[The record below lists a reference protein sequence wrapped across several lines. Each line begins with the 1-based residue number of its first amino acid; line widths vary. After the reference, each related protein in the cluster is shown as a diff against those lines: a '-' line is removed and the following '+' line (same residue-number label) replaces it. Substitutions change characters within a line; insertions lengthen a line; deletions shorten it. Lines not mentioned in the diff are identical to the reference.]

1 MLTGIKLRANPTS
14 DQTLVLSQWM
24 GCARSIWNAKVDE
37 ERYYRTFARKYYPIG
52 TYAPIDQKTSQFK
65 SKELTPWLYKCPSQI
80 IRNSAVNWY
89 QTYQKFMKGACGRPK
104 RKPKTDR
111 GSLYLTREVFRFDR
125 CEDGNLRLFI
135 GTKTNNIGYLS
146 FKAHAKFEIPNSLYV
161 RKERGQYYVSF
172 CYENEKDESELLSN
186 AEHLAFLQGSTKE
199 YLEEHTIG
207 VDRGVAIPAHA
218 GSMTFDFCDNQ
229 KKHMSKSDRYI
240 KRLQRKLARQQKGSS
255 RRNKTKHRIATHH
268 AKKANIRNDFA
279 HKTSRSLV
287 DCKAKVIVFE
297 ALSTSRMTCKP
308 KAKQDEQGRYVSN
321 KAKQKAGLNKSI
333 LNVGW
338 HIIETYTKYKAYQA
352 GKAVFKIPAPYTS
365 QECVQCDYTHPDNRK
380 SQELFVCGNCGN
392 TDNADNNASLVIKK
406 RAINLI
412 LDTGT
417 VLSDDGVLRTQSD
430 SGRGGNRKTSR
441 AKSST
446 SGVQRSVKK
455 EKLAAYAVILE
466 ARCFSC
472 E

>member
-14 DQTLVLSQWM
+14 GQKLVLSQWM

-146 FKAHAKFEIPNSLYV
+146 FKAHAKFQIPNSLYV

-199 YLEEHTIG
+199 YLEEYTIG

-279 HKTSRSLV
+279 HKASRSLV

-297 ALSTSRMTCKP
+297 ALSTSRMTRKP
-308 KAKQDEQGRYVSN
+308 KARKDEQGRYISN

-338 HIIETYTKYKAYQA
+338 HMIETYTQYKAYQA

-365 QECVQCDYTHPDNRK
+365 QECAKCDHTHPDNRK
-380 SQELFVCGNCGN
+380 SQELFVCGHCGN

-417 VLSDDGVLRTQSD
+417 VLSDDGVLQLKSD

-446 SGVQRSVKK
+446 SSVQRSVKK
-455 EKLAAYAVILE
+455 EKLAA
-466 ARCFSC
+466 
-472 E
+472 

>member
-1 MLTGIKLRANPTS
+1 MGYSLLTGIKLRANPTS
-14 DQTLVLSQWM
+14 NQKLVLSQWM

-52 TYAPIDQKTSQFK
+52 TYAPLDQKTSQFK
-65 SKELTPWLYKCPSQI
+65 SKELSPWLYQCPSQI
-80 IRNSAVNWY
+80 LRNSAVNWY

-104 RKPKTDR
+104 RKPKTDK
-111 GSLYLTREVFRFDR
+111 GSIYLTREVFHFDR

-146 FKAHAKFEIPNSLYV
+146 FKAHRKFEIPNSLYV
-161 RKERGQYYVSF
+161 RKDRGQYTVSF
-172 CYENEKDESELLSN
+172 CYENGKNEVELSSN

-199 YLEEHTIG
+199 YLEESVIG

-229 KKHMSKSDRYI
+229 KKKMTKVDRYI
-240 KRLQRKLARQQKGSS
+240 KRLQRKLARQTKGSN

-287 DCKAKVIVFE
+287 DSQAKVIVFE
-297 ALSTSRMTCKP
+297 ALSTSRMTRKP
-308 KAKQDEQGRYVSN
+308 KAKQNEQGRYVSN

-365 QECVQCDYTHPDNRK
+365 QECAQCDHTHPDNRK

-455 EKLAAYAVILE
+455 EKLAA
-466 ARCFSC
+466 
-472 E
+472 

>member
-14 DQTLVLSQWM
+14 HQKQVLSQWM
-24 GCARSIWNAKVDE
+24 GCARSTWNAKVDE
-37 ERYYRTFARKYYPIG
+37 EKYYRTFARKYCPIG
-52 TYAPIDQKTSQFK
+52 TYAPIDQTTSQFK
-65 SKELTPWLYKCPSQI
+65 SDALTPWLSQCPSQI

-89 QTYQKFMKGACGRPK
+89 QTYQKFMKGAYGRPT

-111 GSLYLTREVFRFDR
+111 GSIYLTREVFRFDR

-146 FKAHAKFEIPNSLYV
+146 FKAHSQFEIPNSLYV
-161 RKERGQYYVSF
+161 RKEHGQYYVSF
-172 CYENEKDESELLSN
+172 CYENGKDGSDLSSN
-186 AEHLAFLQGSTKE
+186 AEHLTFLQGSTKE
-199 YLEEHTIG
+199 DLEEHTIG
-207 VDRGVAIPAHA
+207 VDRGVAIPVHA
-218 GSMTFDFCDNQ
+218 GSMTFDFCNNQ
-229 KKHMSKSDRYI
+229 KKNMSKADRYI
-240 KRLQRKLARQQKGSS
+240 KRLQRKLARQQKSS
-255 RRNKTKHRIATHH
+255 NRRSKTKHRIAKHH

-287 DCKAKVIVFE
+287 DSQAKVIVFE
-297 ALSTSRMTCKP
+297 ALRASSMTRKP
-308 KAKQDEQGRYVSN
+308 KAKQDEQGRYLPN
-321 KAKQKAGLNKSI
+321 KAKQKAGLNRSI

-338 HIIETYTKYKAYQA
+338 HLIETYTKYKAYQA
-352 GKAVFKIPAPYTS
+352 GKAVFKINAAYTS
-365 QECVQCDYTHPDNRK
+365 QECAKCGHTHPDNRK

-417 VLSDDGVLRTQSD
+417 VLSDDGVLRTTSD
-430 SGRGGNRKTSR
+430 SGRGGNRKTGR

-446 SGVQRSVKK
+446 SSVQRSVKK
-455 EKLAAYAVILE
+455 EKLAA
-466 ARCFSC
+466 
-472 E
+472 

>member
-1 MLTGIKLRANPTS
+1 MTTSGTIMLTGIKLRANPTPN
-14 DQTLVLSQWM
+14 QKRVLSQWM

-37 ERYYRTFARKYYPIG
+37 EKYYRTFALKYYPIG
-52 TYAPIDQKTSQFK
+52 TYAPIDQKASQFK
-65 SKELTPWLYKCPSQI
+65 SKELSPWLYQCPSQI

-89 QTYQKFMKGACGRPK
+89 QTYQKFMKGLCGRPK

-146 FKAHAKFEIPNSLYV
+146 FKAHSKFEIPASLYI
-161 RKERGQYYVSF
+161 RKERGQYTVSF
-172 CYENEKDESELLSN
+172 CYENGVSNEGLSDN
-186 AEHLAFLQGSTKE
+186 KEHLAYLRDATRE
-199 YLEEHTIG
+199 YLDDNTIG
-207 VDRGVAIPAHA
+207 VDRGVTIPVHA
-218 GSMTFDFCDNQ
+218 GAMTFDFCDNQ
-229 KKHMSKSDRYI
+229 KKNMTKADRYI
-240 KRLQRKLARQQKGSS
+240 KRSQRKLERQTKGSG
-255 RRNKTKHRIATHH
+255 RRNKTKHRIAAHH

-287 DCKAKVIVFE
+287 DSKAKVIVFE
-297 ALSTSRMTCKP
+297 ALRTSSMTRKP
-308 KAKQDEQGRYVSN
+308 KAKQDKQGRYISN

-352 GKAVFKIPAPYTS
+352 GKAVFKINPAHTS
-365 QECVQCDYTHPDNRK
+365 QECAKCGYTHPDNRP
-380 SQELFVCGNCGN
+380 SQERFVCGHCGN

-417 VLSDDGVLRTQSD
+417 VLSDEGVLRTKSD
-430 SGRGGNRKTSR
+430 SGRGGNRKTSQ

-446 SGVQRSVKK
+446 SRGQRSAKK
-455 EKLAAYAVILE
+455 EGLAA
-466 ARCFSC
+466 
-472 E
+472 

>member
-1 MLTGIKLRANPTS
+1 MLVGIKLRAHPTPS
-14 DQTLVLSQWM
+14 QKQVLSQWM

-37 ERYYRTFARKYYPIG
+37 EKYYRTFARRFCVVG
-52 TYAPIDQKTSQFK
+52 TYAPIDTKTAQFK
-65 SKELTPWLYKCPSQI
+65 SKELSPWLYQCPSQI

-104 RKPKTDR
+104 RKPKT
-111 GSLYLTREVFRFDR
+111 
-125 CEDGNLRLFI
+125 
-135 GTKTNNIGYLS
+135 NNIGYLS
-146 FKAHAKFEIPNSLYV
+146 FKAHSQFEIPKSLYV

-172 CYENEKDESELLSN
+172 CYENGQDEAELSSHS
-186 AEHLAFLQGSTKE
+186 EHLAFLQGSTKA

-207 VDRGVAIPAHA
+207 VDRGVAIPVHA
-218 GSMTFDFCDNQ
+218 GSMTFDFCVNQ
-229 KKHMSKSDRYI
+229 KKNMTKADRYI
-240 KRLQRKLARQQKGSS
+240 KRLQRKMARQKLTSN
-255 RRNKTKHRIATHH
+255 RRKKTKYRIAHHH

-287 DCKAKVIVFE
+287 DSKAKVIVFE
-297 ALSTSRMTCKP
+297 ALKTSSMTRKP
-308 KAKQDEQGRYVSN
+308 KAKQDEQGRYTSN

-352 GKAVFKIPAPYTS
+352 GKAVFKVNPAYTS
-365 QECVQCDYTHPDNRK
+365 QECAKCGHTHPDNRP
-380 SQELFVCGNCGN
+380 SQELFVCGCCGN

-406 RAINLI
+406 RAVNLI

-417 VLSDDGVLRTQSD
+417 VLSGEGVLRTKPD
-430 SGRGGNRKTSR
+430 SVRGGNRKTIR
-441 AKSST
+441 VRSSN

-455 EKLAAYAVILE
+455 EELAA
-466 ARCFSC
+466 
-472 E
+472 

>member
-1 MLTGIKLRANPTS
+1 MLSGIKLRANPTS
-14 DQTLVLSQWM
+14 NQKLVLSQWM

-37 ERYYRTFARKYYPIG
+37 EKYYRTFARKYYPIG
-52 TYAPIDQKTSQFK
+52 TYAPIDQKTAQFK
-65 SKELTPWLYKCPSQI
+65 SKELSPWLYQCPSQI

-89 QTYQKFMKGACGRPK
+89 QTYQKFMNGGCGRPK

-111 GSLYLTREVFRFDR
+111 GSIHLTREVFRFDR

-146 FKAHAKFEIPNSLYV
+146 FKAHSKFETPNSLYV
-161 RKERGQYYVSF
+161 RKECGQYYVSF
-172 CYENEKDESELLSN
+172 CYENGKDESELSSN
-186 AEHLAFLQGSTKE
+186 SEHLEFLQGSTKE
-199 YLEEHTIG
+199 YLEENTVG
-207 VDRGVAIPAHA
+207 VDRGVKIPVHA
-218 GSMTFDFCDNQ
+218 GFQTFDFSDTQ
-229 KKHMSKSDRYI
+229 KNKMTKSDRYI
-240 KRLQRKLARQQKGSS
+240 KRLQRKLARQTKGSN

-287 DCKAKVIVFE
+287 DSKAKVIVFE
-297 ALSTSRMTCKP
+297 ALRTSNMTGKP
-308 KAKQDEQGRYVSN
+308 KAKKDEQGRYISN
-321 KAKQKAGLNKSI
+321 KAKQKAGLNRSI

-338 HIIETYTKYKAYQA
+338 HIIETYTKYKAHQA
-352 GKAVFKIPAPYTS
+352 GKAVFKVNPAYTS
-365 QECVQCDYTHPDNRK
+365 QECAKCDHTHPDNRE

-417 VLSDDGVLRTQSD
+417 VLSDDGVLITKSD

-441 AKSST
+441 AKSSI
-446 SGVQRSVKK
+446 SSVNEASKK
-455 EKLAAYAVILE
+455 K
-466 ARCFSC
+466 S
-472 E
+472 

>member
-1 MLTGIKLRANPTS
+1 MGYSLLTGIKLRANPTS
-14 DQTLVLSQWM
+14 NQKLVLSQWM

-52 TYAPIDQKTSQFK
+52 TYAPLDQKTSQFK
-65 SKELTPWLYKCPSQI
+65 SKELSPWLYQCPSQI
-80 IRNSAVNWY
+80 LRNSAVNWY

-104 RKPKTDR
+104 RKPKTDK
-111 GSLYLTREVFRFDR
+111 GSIYLTREVFHFDR

-146 FKAHAKFEIPNSLYV
+146 FKAHRKFEIPNSLYV
-161 RKERGQYYVSF
+161 RKERGQYTVSF
-172 CYENEKDESELLSN
+172 CYENGKNEVELSSN

-199 YLEEHTIG
+199 YLEESVIG

-229 KKHMSKSDRYI
+229 KKKMTKVDRYI
-240 KRLQRKLARQQKGSS
+240 KRLQRKLARQTKGSN

-287 DCKAKVIVFE
+287 DSQAKVIVFE
-297 ALSTSRMTCKP
+297 ALSTSRMTRKP
-308 KAKQDEQGRYVSN
+308 KAKQNEQGRYVSN

-352 GKAVFKIPAPYTS
+352 GKAVFKISAPYTS
-365 QECVQCDYTHPDNRK
+365 QECAQCDHTHPDNRK

-455 EKLAAYAVILE
+455 EKLAA
-466 ARCFSC
+466 
-472 E
+472 

>member
-1 MLTGIKLRANPTS
+1 MGYSLLTGIKLRANPTS
-14 DQTLVLSQWM
+14 NQKLVLSQWM

-52 TYAPIDQKTSQFK
+52 TYAPLDQKTSQFK
-65 SKELTPWLYKCPSQI
+65 SKELSPWLYQCPSQI
-80 IRNSAVNWY
+80 LRNSAVNWY

-104 RKPKTDR
+104 RKPKTDK
-111 GSLYLTREVFRFDR
+111 GSIYLTREVFHFDR

-146 FKAHAKFEIPNSLYV
+146 FKAHRKFEIPNSLYV
-161 RKERGQYYVSF
+161 RKERGQYTVSF
-172 CYENEKDESELLSN
+172 CYENGKNEVELSSN

-199 YLEEHTIG
+199 YLEESVIG

-229 KKHMSKSDRYI
+229 KKKMTKVDRYI
-240 KRLQRKLARQQKGSS
+240 KRLQRKLARQTKGSN
-255 RRNKTKHRIATHH
+255 RRNKTMHRIATHH

-287 DCKAKVIVFE
+287 DSQAKVIVFE
-297 ALSTSRMTCKP
+297 ALSTSRMTRKP
-308 KAKQDEQGRYVSN
+308 KAKQNEQGRYVSN

-365 QECVQCDYTHPDNRK
+365 QECAQCDHTHPDNRK

-455 EKLAAYAVILE
+455 EKLAA
-466 ARCFSC
+466 
-472 E
+472 

>member
-1 MLTGIKLRANPTS
+1 MTTNGTIMLTGIKLRAKPSPN
-14 DQTLVLSQWM
+14 QKLVLSQWM

-37 ERYYRTFARKYYPIG
+37 EKYFRTFAFKYYPIG
-52 TYAPIDQKTSQFK
+52 TYAPIDQKASQFK
-65 SKELTPWLYKCPSQI
+65 SKELSPWLYQCPSQI

-89 QTYQKFMKGACGRPK
+89 QTYLKFMKGACGRPK

-111 GSLYLTREVFRFDR
+111 GSIYLTREVFRFDR

-146 FKAHAKFEIPNSLYV
+146 FKAHSKFEIPNSLYV

-172 CYENEKDESELLSN
+172 CYENGISEDGLSSTS
-186 AEHLAFLQGSTKE
+186 EHLAHLQGSTKE
-199 YLEEHTIG
+199 YLEECVIG
-207 VDRGVAIPAHA
+207 VDRGVAIPVHA
-218 GSMTFDFCDNQ
+218 GSMTFDFSDNQ
-229 KKHMSKSDRYI
+229 KKNITKSDSYI
-240 KRLQRKLARQQKGSS
+240 KRLQRKLARQQKGSN
-255 RRNKTKHRIATHH
+255 RRNKIKHRLATHH

-287 DCKAKVIVFE
+287 DSKAKVIVFE
-297 ALSTSRMTCKP
+297 ALRASSMTRKP

-321 KAKQKAGLNKSI
+321 KAKQKAGLNKAI
-333 LNVGW
+333 LSVGW
-338 HIIETYTKYKAYQA
+338 HIIETYTKYKAYQS

-365 QECVQCDYTHPDNRK
+365 QECAKCGHTHPDNRK
-380 SQELFVCGNCGN
+380 SQELFVCGSCGN

-417 VLSDDGVLRTQSD
+417 VLSDDGVLRTKSD
-430 SGRGGNRKTSR
+430 SGSGGNRKTSR

-446 SGVQRSVKK
+446 RSTQRNVKK
-455 EKLAAYAVILE
+455 EKLAA
-466 ARCFSC
+466 
-472 E
+472 

>member
-1 MLTGIKLRANPTS
+1 MGYSLLTGIKLRANPTTN
-14 DQTLVLSQWM
+14 QKLVLSQWM

-52 TYAPIDQKTSQFK
+52 TYAPLDQKTSQFK
-65 SKELTPWLYKCPSQI
+65 SKELSPWLYQCPSQI
-80 IRNSAVNWY
+80 LRNSAVNWY

-104 RKPKTDR
+104 RKPKTDK
-111 GSLYLTREVFRFDR
+111 GSIYLTREVFHFDR

-146 FKAHAKFEIPNSLYV
+146 FKAHRKFEIPNSLYV
-161 RKERGQYYVSF
+161 RKERGQYTVSF
-172 CYENEKDESELLSN
+172 CYENGKNEVELSSN

-199 YLEEHTIG
+199 YLEESVIG

-229 KKHMSKSDRYI
+229 KKKMTKVDRYI
-240 KRLQRKLARQQKGSS
+240 KRLQRKLARQTKGSN

-287 DCKAKVIVFE
+287 DSQAKVIVFE
-297 ALSTSRMTCKP
+297 ALSTSRMTRKP
-308 KAKQDEQGRYVSN
+308 KAKQNEQGRYVSN

-365 QECVQCDYTHPDNRK
+365 QECAQCDHTHPDNRK

-455 EKLAAYAVILE
+455 EKLAA
-466 ARCFSC
+466 
-472 E
+472 

>member
-1 MLTGIKLRANPTS
+1 MGYSLLTGIKLRANPTS
-14 DQTLVLSQWM
+14 NQKLVLSQWM

-52 TYAPIDQKTSQFK
+52 TYAPLDQKTSQFK
-65 SKELTPWLYKCPSQI
+65 SKELSPWLYQCPSQI
-80 IRNSAVNWY
+80 LRNSAVNWY

-104 RKPKTDR
+104 RKPKTDK
-111 GSLYLTREVFRFDR
+111 GSIYLTREVFHFDR

-135 GTKTNNIGYLS
+135 GTKTNNISYLS
-146 FKAHAKFEIPNSLYV
+146 FKAHRKFEIPNSLYV
-161 RKERGQYYVSF
+161 RKERGQYTVSF
-172 CYENEKDESELLSN
+172 CYENGKNEVELSSN

-199 YLEEHTIG
+199 YLEESVIG

-229 KKHMSKSDRYI
+229 KKKMTKVDRYI
-240 KRLQRKLARQQKGSS
+240 KRLQRKLARQTKGSN

-287 DCKAKVIVFE
+287 DSQAKVIVFE
-297 ALSTSRMTCKP
+297 ALSTSRMTRKP
-308 KAKQDEQGRYVSN
+308 KAKQNEQGRYVSN

-365 QECVQCDYTHPDNRK
+365 QECAQCDHTHPDNRK

-455 EKLAAYAVILE
+455 EKLAA
-466 ARCFSC
+466 
-472 E
+472 

>member
-14 DQTLVLSQWM
+14 NQKLVLSQWM

-52 TYAPIDQKTSQFK
+52 TYAPLDQKTSQFK
-65 SKELTPWLYKCPSQI
+65 SKELSPWLYQCPSQI
-80 IRNSAVNWY
+80 LRNSAVNWY

-104 RKPKTDR
+104 RKPKTDK
-111 GSLYLTREVFRFDR
+111 GSIYLTREVFHFDR

-146 FKAHAKFEIPNSLYV
+146 FKAHRKFEIPNSLYV
-161 RKERGQYYVSF
+161 RKERGQYTVSF
-172 CYENEKDESELLSN
+172 CYENGKNEVELSSN

-199 YLEEHTIG
+199 YLEESVIS

-229 KKHMSKSDRYI
+229 KKKMTKVDRYI
-240 KRLQRKLARQQKGSS
+240 KRLQRKLARQTKGSN

-287 DCKAKVIVFE
+287 DSQAKVIVFE
-297 ALSTSRMTCKP
+297 ALSTSRMTRKP
-308 KAKQDEQGRYVSN
+308 KAKQNEQGRYVSN

-365 QECVQCDYTHPDNRK
+365 QECAQCDHTHPDNRK

-446 SGVQRSVKK
+446 SGVLRSVKK
-455 EKLAAYAVILE
+455 EKLAA
-466 ARCFSC
+466 
-472 E
+472 

>member
-1 MLTGIKLRANPTS
+1 MGYSLLTGIKLRANPTS
-14 DQTLVLSQWM
+14 NQKLVLSQWM

-52 TYAPIDQKTSQFK
+52 TYAPLDQKTSQFK
-65 SKELTPWLYKCPSQI
+65 SKELSPWLYQCPSQI
-80 IRNSAVNWY
+80 LRNSAVNWY

-104 RKPKTDR
+104 RKPKTDK
-111 GSLYLTREVFRFDR
+111 GSIYLTREVFHFDR

-146 FKAHAKFEIPNSLYV
+146 FKAHRKFEIPNSLYV
-161 RKERGQYYVSF
+161 RKERGQYTVSF
-172 CYENEKDESELLSN
+172 CYENGKNEVELSSN

-199 YLEEHTIG
+199 YLEESVIG

-229 KKHMSKSDRYI
+229 KKKMTKVDRYI
-240 KRLQRKLARQQKGSS
+240 KRLQRKLARQTKGSNS
-255 RRNKTKHRIATHH
+255 RNKTKHRIATHH

-287 DCKAKVIVFE
+287 DSQAKVIVFE
-297 ALSTSRMTCKP
+297 ALSTSRMTRKP
-308 KAKQDEQGRYVSN
+308 KAKQNEQGRYVSN

-365 QECVQCDYTHPDNRK
+365 QECAQCDHTHPDNRK

-455 EKLAAYAVILE
+455 EKLAA
-466 ARCFSC
+466 
-472 E
+472 

>member
-1 MLTGIKLRANPTS
+1 MTTNGTIMLTGIKLRAKPSPN
-14 DQTLVLSQWM
+14 QKLVLSQWM

-37 ERYYRTFARKYYPIG
+37 EKYFRTFAFKYYPIG
-52 TYAPIDQKTSQFK
+52 TYAPIDQKASQFK
-65 SKELTPWLYKCPSQI
+65 SKELSPWLYQCPSQI

-111 GSLYLTREVFRFDR
+111 GSIYLTREVFRFDR

-146 FKAHAKFEIPNSLYV
+146 FKAHSKFEIPNSLYV

-172 CYENEKDESELLSN
+172 CYENGISEDGLSSTS
-186 AEHLAFLQGSTKE
+186 EHLVHLQGSTKE
-199 YLEEHTIG
+199 YLEECVIG
-207 VDRGVAIPAHA
+207 VDRGVAIPVHA
-218 GSMTFDFCDNQ
+218 GSMTFDFSDNQ
-229 KKHMSKSDRYI
+229 KKNITKSDSYI
-240 KRLQRKLARQQKGSS
+240 KRLQRKLARQQKGSN
-255 RRNKTKHRIATHH
+255 RRNKIKHRLATHH

-287 DCKAKVIVFE
+287 DSKAKVIVFE
-297 ALSTSRMTCKP
+297 ALRTSSMTRKP

-321 KAKQKAGLNKSI
+321 KAKQKAGLNKAI
-333 LNVGW
+333 LSVGW
-338 HIIETYTKYKAYQA
+338 HIIEAYTKYKAYQS

-365 QECVQCDYTHPDNRK
+365 QECAKCGHTHPDNRE
-380 SQELFVCGNCGN
+380 SQELFVCGDCGN

-417 VLSDDGVLRTQSD
+417 VLSDDGVLRTKSD

-446 SGVQRSVKK
+446 RSTQRNVKK
-455 EKLAAYAVILE
+455 EKLAA
-466 ARCFSC
+466 
-472 E
+472 

>member
-14 DQTLVLSQWM
+14 NQKLILSQWM

-37 ERYYRTFARKYYPIG
+37 ERYYRTFARNYYPIG

-65 SKELTPWLYKCPSQI
+65 SKELTPWLYQCPSQI

-89 QTYQKFMKGACGRPK
+89 QTYQKFMKGACGKPK

-111 GSLYLTREVFRFDR
+111 GSIYLTREVFRFDR
-125 CEDGNLRLFI
+125 CDDGNLRLFI

-146 FKAHAKFEIPNSLYV
+146 FKTHSKFELPNSLYV

-172 CYENEKDESELLSN
+172 CYENGKGEHELSSN
-186 AEHLAFLQGSTKE
+186 SEHLAFLKGSTKE
-199 YLEEHTIG
+199 YLQESVFG
-207 VDRGVAIPAHA
+207 VDRGVTIPVHA
-218 GSMTFDFCDNQ
+218 GSMTFDFSGNQ
-229 KKHMSKSDRYI
+229 KKNMTKADRYI
-240 KRLQRKLARQQKGSS
+240 MRLQRKLSRQVKGSN
-255 RRNKTKHRIATHH
+255 RRSKTKHRIATHH
-268 AKKANIRNDFA
+268 ARKANIRNDFA

-287 DCKAKVIVFE
+287 DSKAKVIVFE
-297 ALSTSRMTCKP
+297 ALRTSSMTRKP

-338 HIIETYTKYKAYQA
+338 HIIETYTKYKAYQT
-352 GKAVFKIPAPYTS
+352 GKAVFKVDPAYTS
-365 QECVQCDYTHPDNRK
+365 QECAKCDHTHPENRK

-392 TDNADNNASLVIKK
+392 TDNADNNASRVIKK
-406 RAINLI
+406 RAIKLI

-417 VLSDDGVLRTQSD
+417 VLSDDGVLRTKSD
-430 SGRGGNRKTSR
+430 SGRGGNRKTGR
-441 AKSST
+441 VKSSA
-446 SGVQRSVKK
+446 SGSQRGVKK
-455 EKLAAYAVILE
+455 EKLAA
-466 ARCFSC
+466 
-472 E
+472 